1 MSKNSKRRL
10 AKVLRYAG
18 ATLMGF
24 GFFYILG
31 VAGTSDFESEIGQI
45 LHPSSWYWIHGL
57 IGLVLMGIG
66 SFLDEHKRECYWFIV
81 HIVRFF
87 TERKSNEEG
96 EVLHD

>member
-1 MSKNSKRRL
+1 MSKKSKRRL

-57 IGLVLMGIG
+57 IGLALMGIG

-81 HIVRFF
+81 HIVRFIK
-87 TERKSNEEG
+87 ERKLDKEG
-96 EVLHD
+96 EVQHG